1 MKKIILILIS
11 GLLTACGTDNTLMNE
26 KANADDR
33 EAWLDRILAPYNGPD
48 VPGAALMIIED
59 GRPIVKKGYGI
70 ANFANHAPVTSQT
83 DFRLASVT
91 KQFTAMCILQL
102 VEKGDLSL
110 DTSLTDIFPGF
121 PDYGKT
127 ITVRHLLQHT
137 SGLQDYEELMGD
149 DYDHQITDNEVLQI
163 MMAVDSP
170 YFPAGEKYQ
179 YSNTGYAVLTQ
190 VLEKIT
196 GQPFR
201 EYLQQNVF
209 GPAGMSNTLAY
220 VNGVNVVPNRAYGY
234 TIEDDGTV
242 IETDQ
247 SSTSA
252 VLGDGGIYSNLDD
265 FFKWDQVLYTDRL
278 LSQPYMDLYFR
289 ENQTTDGKDIGYA
302 FGWRREKYKGLD
314 IIFHTGS
321 SIGFRN
327 IFYRVP
333 ARHFSVVLFT
343 NRDEGGEF
351 TTLETAHKI
360 VDIYLEE

>member
-1 MKKIILILIS
+1 MKKIILLLLA
-11 GLLTACGTDNTLMNE
+11 GFLTACGTDNTVMSGT
-26 KANADDR
+26 ADADAR
-33 EAWLDRILAPYNGPD
+33 EAQVDRILAPYAGPD
-48 VPGAALMIIED
+48 VPGAALMIIEQ
-59 GRPIVKKGYGI
+59 GRPVVKKGYGI
-70 ANFANHAPVTSQT
+70 ANLATRTPVTSQT

-91 KQFTAMCILQL
+91 KEFTAMCILQL

-127 ITVRHLLQHT
+127 ITIRHILQHT

-149 DYDHQITDNEVLQI
+149 DYNL
-163 MMAVDSP
+163 DSA
-170 YFPAGEKYQ
+170 YFPAGDKYQ

-201 EYLQQNVF
+201 EYLQQHIF
-209 GPAGMSNTLAY
+209 EPAGMIHTLAY

-234 TIEDDGTV
+234 TIEDDGKV
-242 IETDQ
+242 VETDQ

-265 FFKWDQVLYTDRL
+265 FFKWDQILYTDRL

-289 ENQTTDGKDIGYA
+289 ENQTVDGKDIGYA
-302 FGWRREKYKGLD
+302 FGWRREKYKGMD

-333 ARHFSVVLFT
+333 SRHFSVVLLT

-360 VDIYLEE
+360 VDIYLGE

>member
-1 MKKIILILIS
+1 MDDTETNGKVNVENKQAQVDLILS
-11 GLLTACGTDNTLMNE
+11 
-26 KANADDR
+26 
-33 EAWLDRILAPYNGPD
+33 PYAGPD
-48 VPGAALMIIED
+48 APGAALMIIEE
-59 GRPIVKKGYGI
+59 GRPIVKNGYGI
-70 ANFANHAPVTSQT
+70 ANFSTRAPVTSQT
-83 DFRLASVT
+83 NFRLASVT
-91 KQFTAMCILQL
+91 KQFTAMSILQL

-110 DTSLTDIFPGF
+110 DTSLTEIFPGF
-121 PDYGKT
+121 PDYGNAIT
-127 ITVRHLLQHT
+127 IRHLLQHT
-137 SGLQDYEELMGD
+137 SGLQDYEELMPED
-149 DYDHQITDNEVLQI
+149 FDHQITDSEVLQL
-163 MMAVDSP
+163 MMTVDSA

-190 VLEKIT
+190 VLEKVT

-201 EYLQQNVF
+201 EYLQQHIF
-209 GPAGMSNTLAY
+209 EPAGMTNTLAY
-220 VNGVNVVPNRAYGY
+220 VNGVNEVPHRAYGY

-242 IETDQ
+242 VETDQ

-265 FFKWDQVLYTDRL
+265 FYKWDQALYTDTL
-278 LSQPYMDLYFR
+278 LSRPYMDLYFK
-289 ENQTTDGKDIGYA
+289 ENQTDDGEDIGYA
-302 FGWRREKYKGLD
+302 FGWRREKYKDMD

-333 ARHFSVVLFT
+333 SKHFSVVLFT

-351 TTLETAHKI
+351 TTLETAHKL

>member
-1 MKKIILILIS
+1 
-11 GLLTACGTDNTLMNE
+11 MNVE
-26 KANADDR
+26 EEN
-33 EAWLDRILAPYNGPD
+33 EEVQVDRILAPYAGPD
-48 VPGAALMIIED
+48 VPGAALMIIMD
-59 GRPIVKKGYGI
+59 GQPIVKKGYGI
-70 ANFANHAPVTSQT
+70 ANLATNAPVTSQT

-102 VEKGDLSL
+102 VEKGDLTL
-110 DTSLTDIFPGF
+110 DTTLTDIFPGF

-127 ITVRHLLQHT
+127 ITIRHLLQHT

-149 DYDHQITDNEVLQI
+149 DFDHQITDSEVLQI
-163 MMAVDSP
+163 MVDADGA

-201 EYLQQNVF
+201 DYLRQHVF
-209 GPAGMSNTLAY
+209 KPAGMSNTLAY
-220 VNGVNVVPNRAYGY
+220 VNGVNEVPNRAYGY

-242 IETDQ
+242 IESDQ

-265 FFKWDQVLYTDRL
+265 FYKWDQVLYSDKL

-289 ENQTTDGKDIGYA
+289 ENQTNDGGDIGYA

-314 IIFHTGS
+314 IVFHTGS

-333 ARHFSVVLFT
+333 SRNFSIVLLT

-360 VDIYLEE
+360 VDIYIAF

>member
-1 MKKIILILIS
+1 MTRRTIEDYK
-11 GLLTACGTDNTLMNE
+11 
-26 KANADDR
+26 
-33 EAWLDRILAPYNGPD
+33 EAQVDRILATYAGID
-48 VPGAALMIIED
+48 VPGAALMIIRD
-59 GRPIVKKGYGI
+59 GQPVVKKGYGI
-70 ANFANHAPVTSQT
+70 AAFATHAPVTSRT
-83 DFRLASVT
+83 GFRLASVT

-102 VEKGDLSL
+102 VENGDLSL
-110 DTSLTDIFPGF
+110 DTPLTDIFPGF

-127 ITVRHLLQHT
+127 ITIRHLLQHT

-149 DYDHQITDNEVLQI
+149 DYDHQITDSEVLQI
-163 MMAVDSP
+163 MMDVDSA

-179 YSNTGYAVLTQ
+179 YSNTGYALLTQ
-190 VLEKIT
+190 VLEKVT

-201 EYLQQNVF
+201 EYLKQHIF
-209 GPAGMSNTLAY
+209 EPAGMTNTLAY
-220 VNGVNVVPNRAYGY
+220 VNGVNEVPNRAYGY

-265 FFKWDQVLYTDRL
+265 FYQWDQALYTDRL

-289 ENQTTDGKDIGYA
+289 ENQANDGKDIGYA
-302 FGWRREKYKGLD
+302 FGWRREKYKGMD
-314 IIFHTGS
+314 IIYHTGS

-333 ARHFSVVLFT
+333 SRSFSVVLFT